1 MAGPFLA
8 VCTEK
13 FHCRSSLRFFPP
25 VISDPRIPAAPKTS
39 ALAARRFGCHSVY
52 NRRGEVLG
60 EMKGSY
66 ARFEGSNRGGGSDG
80 GDSGRCRLLLILVC
94 ARSGDDASSAGLL
107 FSDLF
112 FCGWPAT
119 RLGEAELL
127 LSLFFGAD
135 TSLGLSSLPPRQRP
149 PPQ

>member
-1 MAGPFLA
+1 
-8 VCTEK
+8 
-13 FHCRSSLRFFPP
+13 
-25 VISDPRIPAAPKTS
+25 
-39 ALAARRFGCHSVY
+39 
-52 NRRGEVLG
+52 
-60 EMKGSY
+60 MKGSY

-80 GDSGRCRLLLILVC
+80 GDSARCRLLSSSHMNMILVC

-107 FSDLF
+107 LSDLF

-135 TSLGLSSLPPRQRP
+135 ISLGLPSLPPRQRP
-149 PPQ
+149 PQQWGWAPDNGRAAAAAAAAE